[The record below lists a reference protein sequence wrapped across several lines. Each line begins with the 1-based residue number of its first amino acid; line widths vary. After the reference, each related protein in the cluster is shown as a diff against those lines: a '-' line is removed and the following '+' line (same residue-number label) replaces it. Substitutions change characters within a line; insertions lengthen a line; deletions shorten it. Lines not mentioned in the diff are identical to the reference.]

1 MTTNRKISPCF
12 EGRVQAWGNS
22 MGLRITRA
30 VGQAARLEQGTRV
43 TMELTEQGLLIRPQ
57 ETPRKTWTEQELLE
71 GIDSHRAH
79 ADELPEL
86 LGHEY
91 TD

>member
-1 MTTNRKISPCF
+1 MTNQRKPTPCF

-43 TMELTEQGLLIRPQ
+43 TMELTEQGLLIRPL
-57 ETPRKTWTEQELLE
+57 ETPGKTWTAQALLE
-71 GIDSHRAH
+71 SLDAHNAH
-79 ADELPEL
+79 ADELPVL
-86 LGHEY
+86 LGNEY
-91 TD
+91 SD